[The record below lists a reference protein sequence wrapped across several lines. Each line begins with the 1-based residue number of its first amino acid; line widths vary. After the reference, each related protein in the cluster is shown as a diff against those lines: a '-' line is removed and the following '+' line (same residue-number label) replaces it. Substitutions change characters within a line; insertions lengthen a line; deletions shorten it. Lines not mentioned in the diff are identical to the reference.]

1 MTKKPISRRKV
12 PMFDKTPGMAIIVL
26 SADKD
31 MPSLKTLLSLA
42 GYDPS
47 AGAGLL
53 LDLSVFQRL
62 GFHGI
67 GVVTALTVQNTRSV
81 AGVYVIRAG
90 QVNEQYRT
98 LKKDLD
104 PAGLKV
110 GMAGSLENLR
120 LIGGILAENPR
131 VPKVIDP
138 VFRSSSGSWLLEPRA
153 LSEFL
158 AAIMGRASVLTPNL
172 NEAALL
178 TGQRVRTLDDMHRA
192 ANLLYEKTGVPCLVK
207 GGHLRGP
214 ITDLLFDGR
223 THRLY
228 RHRRSAKDVHGT
240 GCFLSA
246 SLLGFLALG
255 YSLPRACGL
264 AIGLTQRAIHKAR
277 RPGRGRSVIGF
288 PL

>member
-1 MTKKPISRRKV
+1 
-12 PMFDKTPGMAIIVL
+12 
-26 SADKD
+26 
-31 MPSLKTLLSLA
+31 MPSPKNLLSLA

-53 LDLSVFQRL
+53 LDVSVFQRL

-67 GVVTALTVQNTRSV
+67 GVVTALTVQNTQRV
-81 AGVYVIRAG
+81 GGVYVVRAG

-98 LKKDLD
+98 LKKDLAL
-104 PAGLKV
+104 AGLKV
-110 GMAGSLENLR
+110 GMVGSLENLR

-138 VFRSSSGSWLLEPRA
+138 VFRSSSRAWLLEPRA

-158 AAIMGRASVLTPNL
+158 SAITGRATVLTPNL
-172 NEAALL
+172 NEASLL

-192 ANLLYEKTGVPCLVK
+192 AGLLYKRTGVPCLVK
-207 GGHLRGP
+207 GGHLHGP

-228 RHRRSAKDVHGT
+228 RHRRSVKDVHGT

-246 SLLGFLALG
+246 SLLGFLADG

-264 AIGLTQRAIHKAR
+264 AIGLTQNAIHKAR

>member
-1 MTKKPISRRKV
+1 MNAKDPR
-12 PMFDKTPGMAIIVL
+12 FDKTRGMAIIVM

-31 MPSLKTLLSLA
+31 MPSPKTLLSLA

-47 AGAGLL
+47 GGAGLL

-62 GFHGI
+62 GFHGA
-67 GVVTALTVQNTRSV
+67 GVATALTVQNTLRV
-81 AGVYVIRAG
+81 RKVYVVRAA
-90 QVNEQYRT
+90 QVGEQYRM
-98 LKKDLD
+98 LRKDLVL
-104 PAGLKV
+104 AGLKV
-110 GMAGSLENLR
+110 GMLGSLENLR

-131 VPKVIDP
+131 LPKVIDP

-153 LSEFL
+153 LSRFL
-158 AAIMGRASVLTPNL
+158 AAIKGRANVLTPNL
-172 NEAALL
+172 NEASLL
-178 TGQRVRTLDDMHRA
+178 TGRRVRTLEDMRRA
-192 ANLLYEKTGVPCLVK
+192 AALLFEKTGVPCLVK
-207 GGHLRGP
+207 GGHLQGP

-246 SLLGFLALG
+246 SLLGFLADG
-255 YSLPRACGL
+255 FSLPRACGL
-264 AIGLTQRAIHKAR
+264 AIGLTQRAIHRAR